1 MKTKKLAKLINVRQI
16 FPDLNA
22 STNLIFQE
30 GWIKGVAENLAD
42 MLIEAG
48 MAI

>member
-22 STNLIFQE
+22 NTNLIFQE
-30 GWIKGVAENLAD
+30 DWIIDVGENLAD

-48 MAI
+48 MAK